1 MPAKFHRNISIIP
14 PWIKFPR
21 IRGKLSRC
29 DKDFHPAKRIQL
41 DDTSS
46 RVAARIIDRV
56 IDGRAVVS
64 CCVLSR
70 YDNRR
75 GSRYSYIPQWAS
87 FIHLSSYFLFSSFPE
102 AECCVGEATG
112 EACWE
117 PCYCVLLQ
125 DEQTLT
131 AYRSEDMAVS
141 TLSPSILFA
150 WSWKP
155 SPIRPDQ
162 PIGFLPSLLCYAN
175 FLEIF
180 ADYNFFFFVKIENLM
195 KTNYSRA
202 CFLYRYTF

>member
-14 PWIKFPR
+14 PRIKFPR

-75 GSRYSYIPQWAS
+75 GPRYSYIPQWAS
-87 FIHLSSYFLFSSFPE
+87 FIHLFSYFLFSSFPE

-141 TLSPSILFA
+141 TLSPSPLDRENPPN
-150 WSWKP
+150 S
-155 SPIRPDQ
+155 
-162 PIGFLPSLLCYAN
+162 IGSVDRLPFFPPLLREFFGN
-175 FLEIF
+175 FCRLQ
-180 ADYNFFFFVKIENLM
+180 FFFL
-195 KTNYSRA
+195 
-202 CFLYRYTF
+202 